1 MTGYLLH
8 AESKRLSPHTIAT
21 YVYAHRKL
29 LAFVPGDTPFHEIT
43 VDQVAECLAGYPH
56 LSKKTLSNVHAA
68 LSVMW
73 NWAIRQG
80 YTESNPLALIDRPRP
95 EKRQIVPISLEEIK
109 LLLKACDYSRAY
121 TRPGKRECRHSR
133 PTALRD
139 RAIILTLVDTGLR
152 ATELCNLTIGEL
164 DRQQRHIVVFGKASK
179 ERLVPMSSQT
189 IQAIWRYLATR
200 DLETTMDEPLFV
212 TARQRPLERYQLRR
226 LVVRIADRAGVQNI
240 YPHRFRHTFAIN
252 FLRNGGDIYSLQRIL
267 GHTTLEMVKNYL
279 AIAEA
284 DVDAAHKRASPVAN
298 WKL

>member
-29 LAFVPGDTPFHEIT
+29 LAFVPGDTPFHKIT
-43 VDQVAECLAGYPH
+43 VDQVAECPVGYPH

-80 YTESNPLALIDRPRP
+80 YTESNPLEFIDRPRP
-95 EKRQIVPISLEEIK
+95 EKREIVPISLEEIK
-109 LLLKACDYSRAY
+109 LLLKACDHSRAY
-121 TRPGKRECRHSR
+121 TRPGK
-133 PTALRD
+133 
-139 RAIILTLVDTGLR
+139 I
-152 ATELCNLTIGEL
+152 
-164 DRQQRHIVVFGKASK
+164 
-179 ERLVPMSSQT
+179 
-189 IQAIWRYLATR
+189 
-200 DLETTMDEPLFV
+200 DEPLFV

-284 DVDAAHKRASPVAN
+284 DVNAAHKRASPVAN
-298 WKL
+298 WKI